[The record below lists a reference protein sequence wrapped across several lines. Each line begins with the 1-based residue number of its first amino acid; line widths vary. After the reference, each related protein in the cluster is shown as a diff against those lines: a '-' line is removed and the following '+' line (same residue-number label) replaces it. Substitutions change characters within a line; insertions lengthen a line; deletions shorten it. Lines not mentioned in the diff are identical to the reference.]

1 MKLWG
6 ARMPFSLAE
15 MVERRTRAQKFMER
29 EKLDALIVTGDFSA
43 SMNYYYLSGHSP
55 RDYQSNFSRPHLM
68 VLKQDGQAVLLVYNV
83 NKENAIEESW
93 VKDIR
98 AYGPPFKFYAVKD
111 LLVDMKLENATIG
124 MELGADQRLWFPV
137 LEFLELREAMPQ
149 ARLVDAS
156 SVLWQLRMFKSPAEV
171 DLIRRAGLINC
182 RALRRTF
189 AELSKGC
196 TEKDIMRLVCKYL
209 VDEGAFRPPHTQVQV
224 VSAAKARKKGHRS
237 RMQGPTNDTLQK
249 GDVLFVDSGAIFDGY
264 WGEFNRM
271 AVVGEPT
278 DRQADC
284 HRKIRTVVKRSIEE
298 AFKPGNS
305 YRNIIRHMVDIYKQ
319 LELGEDQ
326 YGKYIRS
333 PFFHLAHGVGLNGSE
348 PPFVRMDDDS
358 VLEPGMVVN
367 VEAYLLDDAITYGSE
382 EDIHITS
389 SGAEVLTPWDEGL
402 FKII

>member
-1 MKLWG
+1 ML
-6 ARMPFSLAE
+6 FSLDE
-15 MVERRTRAQKFMER
+15 MVDRRTRAQKLMQR

-43 SMNYYYLSGHSP
+43 CMNYYYLSGHAP

-68 VLKQDGQAVLLVYNV
+68 VLKQDSQAVLLVYNV
-83 NKENAIEESW
+83 NKENALEESW
-93 VKDIR
+93 VKDVR
-98 AYGPPFKFYAVKD
+98 VYGPPFKFQALKD
-111 LLVDMKLENATIG
+111 LLVDIKLEKATIG

-137 LEFLELREAMPQ
+137 LEFLALREAMPQ
-149 ARLVDAS
+149 ARFVDAS
-156 SVLWQLRMFKSPAEV
+156 SVLWQLRMIKSAAEV
-171 DLIRRAGLINC
+171 DLIRRAGLINF

-189 AELSKGC
+189 AELSDGC
-196 TEKDIMRLVCKYL
+196 TEKDITRLVCKYL
-209 VDEGAFRPPHTQVQV
+209 VDEGAWRPPHTQVQV

-237 RMQGPTNDTLQK
+237 RMQGPTDDTLRT
-249 GDVLFVDSGAIFDGY
+249 GDVLFVDSGAILEGY

-278 DRQADC
+278 ARQADC

-298 AFKPGNS
+298 AFKPSNS
-305 YRNIIRHMVDIYKQ
+305 FRSIIEHMVDIYKQ
-319 LELGEDQ
+319 LGLEEDQ
-326 YGKYIRS
+326 YGKYIRT

-348 PPFVRMDDDS
+348 PPFVRLDDES

-367 VEAYLLDDAITYGSE
+367 VEAYLLDAGITYGSE

-389 SGAEVLTPWDEGL
+389 TGAEVLTPWDEGL